1 MERIGIYPGTFDPF
15 THGHMDILKQSLTL
29 FDKVIVVVAYN
40 RQKTPCFHWE
50 KRIEL
55 LNDAIAELPTDMQ
68 NRVQVKGHS
77 GLLVRFA
84 EYHKACA
91 VIRGLRAVS
100 DFEYEFQLAGMNRK
114 LNEDMIHVSLMATN
128 EQQFISSTFVREVAS
143 LGGDVSGF
151 VCPAV
156 HRALMERYSGDE
168 QE

>member
-50 KRIEL
+50 KRVEL
-55 LNDAIAELPTDMQ
+55 LQDAVAELPADMQ
-68 NRVQVKGHS
+68 HRVEVQGYS
-77 GLLVRFA
+77 GLLARFA
-84 EYHKACA
+84 EQHKACA

-100 DFEYEFQLAGMNRK
+100 DFEYEFQLAGMNRN
-114 LNEDMIHVSLMATN
+114 LNQDIVHVSFMATN

-151 VCPAV
+151 VCSSV
-156 HRALMERYSGDE
+156 NRALIERYAE
-168 QE
+168 QQ

>member
-15 THGHMDILKQSLTL
+15 THGHMDILKQSLAL

-55 LNDAIAELPTDMQ
+55 LGDAIAELPTDLQ
-68 NRVQVKGHS
+68 KRVDIQGHS
-77 GLLVRFA
+77 GLLVNFA
-84 EYHKACA
+84 QDNNACA

-100 DFEYEFQLAGMNRK
+100 DFEYEFQLAGMNRN
-114 LNEDMIHVSLMATN
+114 LNQDIVHVSLMATN

-143 LGGDVSGF
+143 LGGDVSNF

-156 HRALMERYSGDE
+156 NQALIERYSE
-168 QE
+168 QQ